1 MAYILQ
7 TVDCLFTEY
16 GYPSIIRSDGGPQF
30 RSEFDEYC
38 KKNAIKDE
46 LSSPYNPESNG
57 LAESAGKNFK
67 YIILRCEDKGEELKP
82 AIAAWR
88 NIVQAHCY
96 FVKDEIRLEY
106 LPGMNL
112 ISGRQV
118 VCLCNDRNKT
128 VPWQEYINPAKEQF
142 LSCPKAKI
150 RFFPVIDPE
159 NSWLIFW
166 SLNFM
171 CMSKSQAGEVVE
183 S

>member
-1 MAYILQ
+1 MDLN
-7 TVDCLFTEY
+7 
-16 GYPSIIRSDGGPQF
+16 SDRNSMNIARKMQLRTSCPLLITQ
-30 RSEFDEYC
+30 
-38 KKNAIKDE
+38 
-46 LSSPYNPESNG
+46 NPTAC

-159 NSWLIFW
+159 NSWLLFW